1 MRRNLIQVFACDV
14 VLVGLIIS
22 CAGFSHAQ
30 DGGETLFKRRCP
42 ACHGSDGKGETP
54 MGKKLGAANLTST
67 EVQSQ
72 SDAQLT
78 DVITKG
84 KNNKMPSFDG
94 KLSKDEIAELVA
106 YIREL
111 GKNH

>member
-1 MRRNLIQVFACDV
+1 MRRDLIQVFAFGV
-14 VLVGLIIS
+14 AFVALIIS
-22 CAGFSHAQ
+22 GTGLSQAQ
-30 DGGETLFKRRCP
+30 GGDGETLFKSRCA
-42 ACHGSDGKGETP
+42 ACHGPDGKGEVP
-54 MGKKLGAANLTST
+54 MGKKLGSPDLTST

-84 KNNKMPSFDG
+84 KNKMPAYDG
-94 KLSKDEIAELVA
+94 KLSKDQIAGLVA

-111 GKNH
+111 GKKH